1 MRVGV
6 VEEAVGAEAEV
17 VRPVRGCAGQTDG
30 DVAHLARER
39 DALNAPGDGV
49 GRGPASVVS
58 EREAAVVRDVER
70 AVGPERGAV
79 GAPAGPRHARQGAVV
94 PERDALA
101 ADLREG
107 DAPGAEPDRPLGELE
122 SGRQDGPLHGGVSL
136 AGTRGG
142 VNLLTA
148 RAWGAL
154 PGRM

>member
-1 MRVGV
+1 MPFGK
-6 VEEAVGAEAEV
+6 AGISATSSTLPSGV
-17 VRPVRGCAGQTDG
+17 VRPPR
-30 DVAHLARER
+30 
-39 DALNAPGDGV
+39 PG
-49 GRGPASVVS
+49 
-58 EREAAVVRDVER
+58 
-70 AVGPERGAV
+70 RGAV